1 MDKLHQIIEDLSAES
16 TVSLNGLRRQYWV
29 TVFTVTLVVGFIALW
44 VFNALGASVRPDYF
58 KLVQNP
64 LIATKQ
70 VVPFVI
76 FLAAAPLGLL
86 LMRPEAQLSM
96 NMLPLGIGLL
106 VFPALTIGT
115 LLLMTSDLRGSAI
128 VGSGFAGCLISIL
141 FLSVALITAQMFVV
155 RKGAVTKPIAA
166 GAFIGVGSGAISA
179 LIYAFICTEDSPAF
193 YGLWYSIG
201 ILLAGLTGAFIG
213 KFALRW

>member
-29 TVFTVTLVVGFIALW
+29 TVFTVTLVVGFVALW
-44 VFNALGASVRPDYF
+44 VFNALGASVRLDYF

-76 FLAAAPLGLL
+76 FLAAAPLGVL

-96 NMLPLGIGLL
+96 NMLPLGIVLL
-106 VFPALTIGT
+106 IFPALTIGT
-115 LLLMTSDLRGSAI
+115 LLLMTSDLRGSAT
-128 VGSGFAGCLISIL
+128 VGNGFAGCLISIL
-141 FLSVALITAQMFVV
+141 FLSVALTTAQILVV

-166 GAFIGVGSGAISA
+166 GAIIGVGSGAISA

>member
-16 TVSLNGLRRQYWV
+16 TVSLNGVRRQYWV

-44 VFNALGASVRPDYF
+44 VFNALGASVRLDYF

-76 FLAAAPLGLL
+76 FLAAAPLVLL

-128 VGSGFAGCLISIL
+128 VGNGFAGCLISIL

>member
-29 TVFTVTLVVGFIALW
+29 TVFTVTLVVGFVALW
-44 VFNALGASVRPDYF
+44 VFNALGASVRLDYF

-76 FLAAAPLGLL
+76 FLTAAPLVLL

-115 LLLMTSDLRGSAI
+115 LLLMTSDLRGSAT
-128 VGSGFAGCLISIL
+128 VGNGFAGCLISIL

-155 RKGAVTKPIAA
+155 RKGAVTKPITA

>member
-76 FLAAAPLGLL
+76 FLAAAPLVLL

-128 VGSGFAGCLISIL
+128 VGNGFAGCLISIL
-141 FLSVALITAQMFVV
+141 FLSLALITAQMFVV